1 MSLLPSDQAVAEVLW
16 EFYKGILQNLYI
28 AENKTLKEVK
38 DIMANTYDFQA
49 TYGGIQDLSL
59 GLTDI
64 TLRKSQYERH
74 FKEWRFR
81 KHLKKEEWAAVEH
94 RLLKRKRARKESVVY
109 VDGILL
115 PPKKLRKEIS
125 RNGCALGL
133 GRATEGNRSWLTASR
148 LISYQYPST
157 KSSHT
162 MRCSNLYTPAVR
174 AITVSIYQPP
184 VFSI

>member
-1 MSLLPSDQAVAEVLW
+1 
-16 EFYKGILQNLYI
+16 
-28 AENKTLKEVK
+28 LKEVK

-94 RLLKRKRARKESVVY
+94 RLLKRKRALKESVVY